1 MQIVTSTNAVEPSQ
15 RLAYWTDMVC
25 DTYVQLE
32 CDAAGGLHTV
42 QGEIAAQQLATLQ
55 LSQVTAS
62 PQIVRRTAA
71 KIARASEDYFL
82 VSIQTQGEGV
92 ILQDGRAAHLKPGDF
107 ALYDSTRPYELRFDT
122 PFQQYVLRLPGPVL
136 RTALRDTHALT
147 ASTVCGQRGAGH
159 LMIGMIQTLA
169 TDIHALAPESASAVA
184 ESVTQIL
191 VAGLSALPSA
201 RQPAL
206 SPLTAYH
213 REQIKAHVSLHLRDP
228 HLSVASIAAALR
240 LSTSTLHRAWLG
252 QPCSI
257 AEWMWAQ
264 RLDAARSDLSQPSLA
279 ARSVSE
285 IAFSWGFNDAAH
297 FSRAFRARFGCAAR
311 DVRAVRAGAHAVA
324 PMHTR
329 SKLN

>member
-1 MQIVTSTNAVEPSQ
+1 LRSRAARRKLDGMQFVTSTNAVEPSQ

-32 CDAAGGLHTV
+32 CDAAAGRHTV
-42 QGEIAAQQLATLQ
+42 QGEIVANELATLQ

-62 PQIVRRTAA
+62 PQVVRRTAA

-82 VSIQTQGEGV
+82 VSIQTQGEGL

-107 ALYDSTRPYELRFDT
+107 ALYDSTRPYELRFDA
-122 PFQQYVLRLPGPVL
+122 PFQQYVLRLPGPSL
-136 RTALRDTHALT
+136 RTALRDTQALT
-147 ASTVCGQRGAGH
+147 ASTVCGQRGSGH

-169 TDIHALAPESASAVA
+169 ADIHTLAPESASAVA

-191 VAGLSALPSA
+191 VAGLSALPAA
-201 RQPAL
+201 RRPAV
-206 SPLTAYH
+206 SSLTAYH
-213 REQIKAHVSLHLRDP
+213 REQIKAHVLSRLREPD
-228 HLSVASIAAALR
+228 LSVASIAAALR

-257 AEWMWAQ
+257 AEWIWAQ
-264 RLDAARSDLSQPSLA
+264 RLDAARSDLCNPSLA

-297 FSRAFRARFGCAAR
+297 FSRAFRARFACAAR
-311 DVRAVRAGAHAVA
+311 DMRAKA
-324 PMHTR
+324 
-329 SKLN
+329 